1 MSSENYENVIVQK
14 PWGYEYLVTQNES
27 MALWCLH
34 IHENQ
39 KTSMHCHPDKKTGL
53 IVISGEIEVSFLNDQ
68 RNYSAL
74 SKLMIRPGLFHSSK
88 GVSEGG
94 AILFEFETPVDK
106 ENLVRLEDSYGR
118 KEEPYEGKESMQAF
132 DDDCLVLPE
141 IEEDEKEYTVMFHNI
156 EMTLVRTHVFTTLE
170 QADDTEIF
178 AILEGGLISKTNDV
192 ILGPADVVKPEIFR
206 KLSGTFSSP
215 EGITLIRLK
224 KVES

>member
-1 MSSENYENVIVQK
+1 MKSENYENVIVKK
-14 PWGYEYLVTQNES
+14 PWGFEYLVTQNES

-34 IHENQ
+34 LNQ
-39 KTSMHCHPDKKTGL
+39 NQNTSMHCHPDKKTGL

-88 GVSEGG
+88 AVSDGG
-94 AILFEFETPVDK
+94 AILFEFETPVAK

-118 KEEPYEGKESMQAF
+118 KEEPYEGEESMKQF
-132 DDDCLVLPE
+132 EDDCLVFPE
-141 IEEDEKEYTVMFHNI
+141 IEEEEKEYIVTFHGI
-156 EMTLVRTHVFTTLE
+156 ELKLIHTRDFASLE

-178 AILEGGLISKTNDV
+178 AILDGGLISKTDDV

-215 EGITLIRLK
+215 DGITLIRLR
-224 KVES
+224 KVGE